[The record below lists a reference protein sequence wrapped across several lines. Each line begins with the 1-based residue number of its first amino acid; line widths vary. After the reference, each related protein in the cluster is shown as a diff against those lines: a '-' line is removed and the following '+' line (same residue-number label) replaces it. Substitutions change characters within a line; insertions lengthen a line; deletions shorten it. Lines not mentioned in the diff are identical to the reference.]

1 MLSFF
6 TVLEIKKKKSFDG
19 LTRTLNIIKEGINE
33 LEERSLKHKGG
44 GGVSRETHNR
54 KNLESCGI

>member
-6 TVLEIKKKKSFDG
+6 KSIRDLKKKKSFDG

-33 LEERSLKHKGG
+33 LEDRSLKHKGG
-44 GGVSRETHNR
+44 RGDTHNR